1 MIDVEPY
8 LNWTALGAAIKA
20 ARKLSKRRQPEIA
33 EQLKFPQS
41 AISFAEKGL
50 EGRVSLERIKQ
61 IAEAVGVEWQKFTL
75 EKEISTNAERKW
87 CCNESSC
94 PGAFPI
100 LLDKTDGWAIRMRPY
115 RYVSRRE
122 ECPLC
127 GEDGMCLT
135 EDDADPFLEGIPQGY
150 AQLVATF
157 NGSFDALEEALDTR
171 REKLIQRARQH
182 KI

>member
-1 MIDVEPY
+1 MEPSI
-8 LNWTALGAAIKA
+8 NWTALGAAIKA
-20 ARKLSKRRQPEIA
+20 ARKHSKRSQPEIA

-50 EGRVSLERIKQ
+50 EGRVSLDRIKQ
-61 IAEAVGVEWQKFTL
+61 IAEAVGVEWQKYTL
-75 EKEISTNAERKW
+75 EKEIPTNTERKW

-100 LLDKTDGWAIRMRPY
+100 LLDTPGGWAIRMRPY

-127 GEDGMCLT
+127 GEDGMSLT

-157 NGSFDALEEALDTR
+157 DGPFDALTEALDTR
-171 REKLIQRARQH
+171 RAKLIQRAKQH
-182 KI
+182 KT